1 MIKLAIGEACR
12 RYTRRINFLLEL
24 AKKIVGKIGS
34 DQANHLIII
43 KLCYNFSIKTGR
55 YSIFWG
61 RKERYRKLKT
71 NSSKVGWVVA
81 ELQKF

>member
-1 MIKLAIGEACR
+1 MSPEIRQMKGRKMQSER
-12 RYTRRINFLLEL
+12 VFRNV
-24 AKKIVGKIGS
+24 KKIGLKIGS